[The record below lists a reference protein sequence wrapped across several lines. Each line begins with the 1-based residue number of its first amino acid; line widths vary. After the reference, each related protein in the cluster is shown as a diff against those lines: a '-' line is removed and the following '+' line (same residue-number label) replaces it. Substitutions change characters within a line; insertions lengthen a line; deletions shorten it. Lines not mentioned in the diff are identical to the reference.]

1 MIKLYFIRHGR
12 QNSGLCNV
20 DVPLDDAGIRQAKLV
35 AKRLELYDIHKLYC
49 SNLIRARE
57 TADIIGENLGL
68 QPIVEEDFREISFG
82 DMEGLDGAQL
92 KEKFGDFIE
101 ERKKAKED
109 IPNPGGESG
118 EDVFNRA
125 MPVIRRIVEE
135 VLEEN
140 MEESIKES
148 IEESNGKN
156 KKNIAIVT
164 HGGLI
169 RSVLAG
175 VLEAPFAKKLC
186 IGKDLENCSI
196 TEINFDEETGNFI
209 VERVNDYA
217 HIEVEPMLLRKHF
230 KKSL

>member
-20 DVPLDDAGIRQAKLV
+20 DVPLDDAGVRQAKLV
-35 AKRLELYDIHKLYC
+35 AKRMRTYDIDKLYC
-49 SNLIRARE
+49 SHLIRAKQ
-57 TADIIGENLGL
+57 TAEYIGKELGLDTIIEENL
-68 QPIVEEDFREISFG
+68 REISFG
-82 DMEGLDGAQL
+82 DMEGLDDVQI
-92 KEKFGDFIE
+92 KEKFADFLI

-118 EDVFNRA
+118 QDVFNRA
-125 MPVIRRIVEE
+125 MPVIRNI
-135 VLEEN
+135 
-140 MEESIKES
+140 
-148 IEESNGKN
+148 IEDAKANDYKSV
-156 KKNIAIVT
+156 AIVS

-169 RSVLAG
+169 RSVVVG

-196 TEINFDEETGNFI
+196 TEINYDEDTGNFI

-217 HIEVEPMLLRKHF
+217 HIEAEPELLRKYF
-230 KKSL
+230 KRSL

>member
-1 MIKLYFIRHGR
+1 MVKLYFIRHGR

-20 DVPLDDAGIRQAKLV
+20 DVPLDDAGIRQAQLV
-35 AKRLELYDIHKLYC
+35 AKRLELYNINKLYC

-57 TADIIGENLGL
+57 TAEIIGENLGL
-68 QPIVEEDFREISFG
+68 QPIIEEDFREISFG

-92 KEKFGDFIE
+92 KERFGDFIE

-125 MPVIRRIVEE
+125 MPIIRRI
-135 VLEEN
+135 
-140 MEESIKES
+140 
-148 IEESNGKN
+148 IEESKGQGSENCQ
-156 KKNIAIVT
+156 KNIAIVT

-209 VERVNDYA
+209 VERINDYA
-217 HIEVEPMLLRKHF
+217 HIEVEPELLRKYF

>member
-20 DVPLDDAGIRQAKLV
+20 DVPLDDAGVRQAKLV
-35 AKRLELYDIHKLYC
+35 AKRMRTYDIDKLYC
-49 SNLIRARE
+49 SHLIRAKQ
-57 TADIIGENLGL
+57 TAEYIGEELGL
-68 QPIVEEDFREISFG
+68 DAIIEENLREISFG
-82 DMEGLDGAQL
+82 DMEGLDDVQI
-92 KEKFGDFIE
+92 KEKFADFLI

-118 EDVFNRA
+118 QDVFNRA
-125 MPVIRRIVEE
+125 MPVIRNI
-135 VLEEN
+135 
-140 MEESIKES
+140 
-148 IEESNGKN
+148 IEDAKANDYKSV
-156 KKNIAIVT
+156 AIVS

-169 RSVLAG
+169 RSVVAG

-196 TEINFDEETGNFI
+196 TEINYDEDTGNFI

-217 HIEVEPMLLRKHF
+217 HIEAEPELLRKYF
-230 KKSL
+230 KRSL

>member
-20 DVPLDDAGIRQAKLV
+20 DVPLDDAGVRQAKLV
-35 AKRLELYDIHKLYC
+35 AKRLRTYDIDKLYC
-49 SNLIRARE
+49 SHLIRAKQ
-57 TADIIGENLGL
+57 TAEYIGKELGLDTIIEENL
-68 QPIVEEDFREISFG
+68 REISFG
-82 DMEGLDGAQL
+82 DMEGLDDVQI
-92 KEKFGDFIE
+92 KEKFADFLI

-118 EDVFNRA
+118 QDVFNRA
-125 MPVIRRIVEE
+125 MPVIRNI
-135 VLEEN
+135 
-140 MEESIKES
+140 
-148 IEESNGKN
+148 IEDAKANDYKSV
-156 KKNIAIVT
+156 AIVS

-169 RSVLAG
+169 RSVVAG

-196 TEINFDEETGNFI
+196 TEINYDEDTGNFI

-217 HIEVEPMLLRKHF
+217 HIEAEPELLRKYF
-230 KKSL
+230 KRSL

>member
-20 DVPLDDAGIRQAKLV
+20 NVPLDEAGIRQAKLV
-35 AKRLELYDIHKLYC
+35 AKRLELYNIEKLYC
-49 SNLIRARE
+49 SNLIRAKE
-57 TADIIGENLGL
+57 TADIIGENLRL
-68 QPIVEEDFREISFG
+68 VPIIEDDFREISFG
-82 DMEGLDGAQL
+82 DMEGLDDVQI
-92 KEKFGDFIE
+92 KERFGDFLIE
-101 ERKKAKED
+101 RAKAKED

-125 MPVIRRIVEE
+125 MPIVNRI
-135 VLEEN
+135 
-140 MEESIKES
+140 
-148 IEESNGKN
+148 IEESKLDN
-156 KKNIAIVT
+156 KKNIAIVS

-169 RSVLAG
+169 RSVVAG

-196 TEINFDEETGNFI
+196 TEINYDEKTGNFI

-217 HIEVEPMLLRKHF
+217 HIEVEPELLRKYF
-230 KKSL
+230 KRSL

>member
-1 MIKLYFIRHGR
+1 
-12 QNSGLCNV
+12 V
-20 DVPLDDAGIRQAKLV
+20 DVPLAEEGKRQAELV
-35 AKRLELYDIHKLYC
+35 AKRLEFYGIEKLYC
-49 SNLIRARE
+49 SHLIRAKE
-57 TADIIGENLGL
+57 TAEIIGEELGL
-68 QPIVEEDFREISFG
+68 EPNVEENFREISFG

-92 KEKFGDFIE
+92 KEKFGDFLE
-101 ERKKAKED
+101 VRKKAKED

-125 MPVIRRIVEE
+125 MPVIRRI
-135 VLEEN
+135 
-140 MEESIKES
+140 
-148 IEESNGKN
+148 IEEAKIDN
-156 KKNIAIVT
+156 KKNIAIVS

-169 RSVLAG
+169 RSVVAG

-196 TEINFDEETGNFI
+196 TEIDYDEETGNFI

-217 HIEVEPMLLRKHF
+217 HIEVEPELLRKYF

>member
-1 MIKLYFIRHGR
+1 MVKLYFIRHGR

-20 DVPLDDAGIRQAKLV
+20 DVPLDDAGIRQAELV
-35 AKRLELYDIHKLYC
+35 AKRLELYNINKLYC

-57 TADIIGENLGL
+57 TAEIIGKNLGL
-68 QPIVEEDFREISFG
+68 QPIIEEDFREISFG
-82 DMEGLDGAQL
+82 DMEGLDGARL
-92 KEKFGDFIE
+92 KERFGDFIE

-125 MPVIRRIVEE
+125 MPIIRKI
-135 VLEEN
+135 
-140 MEESIKES
+140 
-148 IEESNGKN
+148 IEEAKEQGRESGQ
-156 KKNIAIVT
+156 KNIAIVT

-217 HIEVEPMLLRKHF
+217 HIEVEPELLRKYF

>member
-12 QNSGLCNV
+12 QSSGLCNV
-20 DVPLDDAGIRQAKLV
+20 NVPLDDAGVRQAKLV
-35 AKRLELYDIHKLYC
+35 AKRLALYDIEKLYC
-49 SNLIRARE
+49 SNLIRAKE
-57 TADIIGENLGL
+57 TADIVGEELGL
-68 QPIVEEDFREISFG
+68 SPIIEEDFREISFG
-82 DMEGLDGAQL
+82 DMEGLDGAQI
-92 KEKFGDFIE
+92 KERFGDFLIE
-101 ERKKAKED
+101 RAKAKED

-125 MPVIRRIVEE
+125 MPIIRRI
-135 VLEEN
+135 
-140 MEESIKES
+140 
-148 IEESNGKN
+148 IEESKLDN
-156 KKNIAIVT
+156 KKNIAIVS

-169 RSVLAG
+169 RSVVAG

-196 TEINFDEETGNFI
+196 TQIDFDEEAGNFI

-217 HIEVEPMLLRKHF
+217 HIEVEPELLRKYF

>member
-20 DVPLDDAGIRQAKLV
+20 DVPLDDAGVRQAKLV
-35 AKRLELYDIHKLYC
+35 AKRMRTYDIDKLYC
-49 SNLIRARE
+49 SHLIRAKQ
-57 TADIIGENLGL
+57 TAEYIGEELGL
-68 QPIVEEDFREISFG
+68 ESNIEEDLREISFG
-82 DMEGLDGAQL
+82 DMEGLDDVQL
-92 KEKFGDFIE
+92 KEKFADFLI

-118 EDVFNRA
+118 QDVFNRA
-125 MPVIRRIVEE
+125 MPVVRKIIDEAKTDDYK
-135 VLEEN
+135 
-140 MEESIKES
+140 S
-148 IEESNGKN
+148 
-156 KKNIAIVT
+156 IAIVS

-169 RSVLAG
+169 RSFVAG

-196 TEINFDEETGNFI
+196 TEINYDEDTGNFI

-217 HIEVEPMLLRKHF
+217 HIEAEPELLRKYF
-230 KKSL
+230 KRSL

>member
-20 DVPLDDAGIRQAKLV
+20 DVPLDDAGVRQAKLV
-35 AKRLELYDIHKLYC
+35 AKRMRTYDIDKLYC
-49 SNLIRARE
+49 SHLIRAKQ
-57 TADIIGENLGL
+57 TAEYIGEELGL
-68 QPIVEEDFREISFG
+68 ESNIEEDLREISFG
-82 DMEGLDGAQL
+82 DMEGLDDVQL
-92 KEKFGDFIE
+92 KEKFADFLI

-118 EDVFNRA
+118 QDVFNRA
-125 MPVIRRIVEE
+125 MPVVRKIIDEAKTDDYK
-135 VLEEN
+135 
-140 MEESIKES
+140 S
-148 IEESNGKN
+148 
-156 KKNIAIVT
+156 IAIVS

-169 RSVLAG
+169 RSFVAG

-196 TEINFDEETGNFI
+196 TEINYDDETGNFI

-217 HIEVEPMLLRKHF
+217 HIEAEPELLRKYF
-230 KKSL
+230 KRSL

>member
-20 DVPLDDAGIRQAKLV
+20 DVPLAEEGKRQAELV
-35 AKRLELYDIHKLYC
+35 ANRLKLYNIEKLYC
-49 SNLIRARE
+49 SHLIRARE
-57 TADIIGENLGL
+57 TAEIIGKALGL
-68 QPIVEEDFREISFG
+68 EANIEEDFREISFG

-92 KEKFGDFIE
+92 KERFAEFLE

-109 IPNPGGESG
+109 LPNPGGESG
-118 EDVFNRA
+118 GDVFNRA
-125 MPVIRRIVEE
+125 MPLIRRI
-135 VLEEN
+135 
-140 MEESIKES
+140 
-148 IEESNGKN
+148 IEEAKLDN
-156 KKNIAIVT
+156 KKNIAIVS

-169 RSVLAG
+169 RSVVAG

-196 TEINFDEETGNFI
+196 TEINYDEETGNFI

-217 HIEVEPMLLRKHF
+217 HIEVEPELLRKYF

>member
-20 DVPLDDAGIRQAKLV
+20 DVPLDDAGVRQAKLV
-35 AKRLELYDIHKLYC
+35 AKRLRAYDIDKLYC
-49 SNLIRARE
+49 SHLIRAKQ
-57 TADIIGENLGL
+57 TAEYIGEELGL
-68 QPIVEEDFREISFG
+68 ESNIEEDLREISFG
-82 DMEGLDGAQL
+82 DMEGLDDVQL
-92 KEKFGDFIE
+92 KEKFADFLI

-118 EDVFNRA
+118 QDVFNRA
-125 MPVIRRIVEE
+125 MPVVRKIIDEAKT
-135 VLEEN
+135 N
-140 MEESIKES
+140 DYKS
-148 IEESNGKN
+148 
-156 KKNIAIVT
+156 IAIVS

-169 RSVLAG
+169 RSFVAG

-196 TEINFDEETGNFI
+196 TEINYDDETGNFI

-217 HIEVEPMLLRKHF
+217 HIEAEPELLRKYF
-230 KKSL
+230 KRSL

>member
-20 DVPLDDAGIRQAKLV
+20 NVPLDEAGVRQAKLV
-35 AKRLELYDIHKLYC
+35 AKRLRLYNIEKLYC

-57 TADIIGENLGL
+57 TADIIGKELGL
-68 QPIVEEDFREISFG
+68 VPIREEDLREISFG
-82 DMEGLDGAQL
+82 DMEGLDDVQI
-92 KEKFGDFIE
+92 KERFGDFLV
-101 ERKKAKED
+101 ERAKAKED

-118 EDVFNRA
+118 EDVFKRA
-125 MPVIRRIVEE
+125 MPIVRRI
-135 VLEEN
+135 
-140 MEESIKES
+140 
-148 IEESNGKN
+148 IEEAKLDN
-156 KKNIAIVT
+156 KKNIAIVS

-169 RSVLAG
+169 RSVIAG

-196 TEINFDEETGNFI
+196 TEMDFDEKTGNFI

-217 HIEVEPMLLRKHF
+217 HIEVEPDLLRKHF
-230 KKSL
+230 KRSL

>member
-20 DVPLDDAGIRQAKLV
+20 NVPLDEAGIRQAELV
-35 AKRLELYDIHKLYC
+35 AKRLELYGIDKLYC
-49 SNLIRARE
+49 SHLIRARE
-57 TADIIGENLGL
+57 TAEIIGDNFSLV
-68 QPIVEEDFREISFG
+68 PIVEEDLREISFG
-82 DMEGLDGAQL
+82 DMEGLDDVQI
-92 KEKFGDFIE
+92 KERFGEFIV
-101 ERKKAKED
+101 ERAKAKED

-125 MPVIRRIVEE
+125 MPVVERIVEE
-135 VLEEN
+135 AKLD
-140 MEESIKES
+140 
-148 IEESNGKN
+148 N
-156 KKNIAIVT
+156 KKNIAIVS

-169 RSVLAG
+169 RSVVAG

-196 TEINFDEETGNFI
+196 TEIDYDEKTDNYI

-217 HIEVEPMLLRKHF
+217 HIEVEPELLRKHF
-230 KKSL
+230 KRSL

>member
-20 DVPLDDAGIRQAKLV
+20 NVPLAEEGKRQAELV
-35 AKRLELYDIHKLYC
+35 AKRLKAYDIDKLYC
-49 SNLIRARE
+49 SHLIRAKE
-57 TADIIGENLGL
+57 TAEIVGKYLGL
-68 QPIVEEDFREISFG
+68 EPMIEEDFREISFG

-92 KEKFGDFIE
+92 KSRFGDFLE

-125 MPVIRRIVEE
+125 MPIVRKI
-135 VLEEN
+135 LEEA
-140 MEESIKES
+140 KLDD
-148 IEESNGKN
+148 
-156 KKNIAIVT
+156 KKNIAIVS

-169 RSVLAG
+169 RSVVAG

-209 VERVNDYA
+209 VERINDYA
-217 HIEVEPMLLRKHF
+217 HIEAEPALLRKHF

>member
-20 DVPLDDAGIRQAKLV
+20 NVPLDYAGIRQAKLV
-35 AKRLELYDIHKLYC
+35 AKRLRTYEIDKLYC
-49 SNLIRARE
+49 SHLIRARE
-57 TADIIGENLGL
+57 TAEYIGNELELEPII
-68 QPIVEEDFREISFG
+68 EEDLREISFG
-82 DMEGLDGAQL
+82 DMEGLDDVQI
-92 KEKFGDFIE
+92 KERFADFLV

-118 EDVFNRA
+118 QDVYNRA
-125 MPVIRRIVEE
+125 MPVIRRIIEDAK
-135 VLEEN
+135 EN
-140 MEESIKES
+140 DYKQ
-148 IEESNGKN
+148 
-156 KKNIAIVT
+156 IAIVS

-169 RSVLAG
+169 RSVVAG

-196 TEINFDEETGNFI
+196 TEINYNEETGNFI

-217 HIEVEPMLLRKHF
+217 HIEAEPDLLRKHF
-230 KKSL
+230 KRSL

>member
-20 DVPLDDAGIRQAKLV
+20 NVPLDDAGIRQAELV
-35 AKRLELYDIHKLYC
+35 AKRLKLYNIEKLYC
-49 SNLIRARE
+49 SHLIRARE
-57 TADIIGENLGL
+57 TAEIIGKDLELV
-68 QPIVEEDFREISFG
+68 PIVEEDFREISFG
-82 DMEGLDGAQL
+82 DMEGLDGAQI
-92 KEKFGDFIE
+92 KEKFGDFLV
-101 ERKKAKED
+101 ERSKAKED

-125 MPVIRRIVEE
+125 MPLIRRI
-135 VLEEN
+135 
-140 MEESIKES
+140 
-148 IEESNGKN
+148 IEEAKLDNQ
-156 KKNIAIVT
+156 KNIAIVS

-169 RSVLAG
+169 RSVVAG

-196 TEINFDEETGNFI
+196 TQIDFDEETGNFI

-217 HIEVEPMLLRKHF
+217 HIEVEPVLLRKHF